1 MPKDRKVVSNT
12 SPLLNLALIDRLDL
26 LRNQFSEL
34 DVPEQVWDEIQ
45 AGKRGTEAL
54 DQLKNEDFL
63 NIVSVAEDELFREL
77 NESIDRGEAAV
88 LRYALEQEADLVLLD
103 EKEARNVARRHE
115 IPRTGVVGI
124 LLKGANNGTVDDLA
138 EELDAL
144 RDAGF
149 WISDDLYENILEERE
164 TTS

>member
-26 LRNQFSEL
+26 LRNQFSVL

-45 AGKRGTEAL
+45 AGERGTDAL
-54 DQLKNEDFL
+54 EELRNEGFL
-63 NIVSVAEDELFREL
+63 NIVSIPEDELFREIQGD
-77 NESIDRGEAAV
+77 IDEGEAAV

-115 IPRTGVVGI
+115 IPRTGVIGI
-124 LLKGANNGTVDDLA
+124 LLKSANDETVEDLA
-138 EELDAL
+138 EDLDAL

-149 WISDDLYENILEERE
+149 WISDDLYKDILDEV
-164 TTS
+164 